1 MRSVLITGVQG
12 VGKSTVAH
20 IVSGL
25 LGIDS
30 LNYADLMLE
39 ADPTIERRDTFISW
53 SRERRSNLHRLVES
67 MLPDLFGPNSR
78 DVERLA
84 LFENHLSIYHDSQLK
99 TFSHDNIAR
108 YAPIAILVLESRAE
122 EIASRRRLDD
132 SRLRSIESVSQ
143 IEAQQ
148 SPNWYE
154 AESIAA
160 RYGLPLARIENL
172 SPEATAGKIASWLE
186 KLTRPHGH
194 SDE

>member
-20 IVSGL
+20 IVSGR

-39 ADPTIERRDTFISW
+39 ADPTIERRDTFTSW
-53 SRERRSNLHRLVES
+53 SWERRSNIYRLVES

-78 DVERLA
+78 DVEQLV
-84 LFENHLSIYHDSQLK
+84 LFENHLSVYHDGQLK
-99 TFSHDNIAR
+99 TFSHDNIVR
-108 YAPIAILVLESRAE
+108 YAPTAILVLESRVE

-148 SPNWYE
+148 SLNWHE

-160 RYGLPLARIENL
+160 RYGLPLVRIENL
-172 SPEATAGKIASWLE
+172 SPEATASKIASWLE
-186 KLTRPHGH
+186 KLTRP
-194 SDE
+194 